1 MRFQGH
7 QSTIIIYVFSKFF
20 TKCFWFLLLQK
31 RDYVRLSP
39 VNSLGSSANSSP
51 GNGADPSHDPHSF
64 SNNYRSLAYL
74 PGSVHGASQLQNPQ
88 QQQQHNNNNTA
99 LPSITTLGNA
109 GKDIQCRFEPGSKLK
124 VRQYRKGR
132 AAQKILTKNRR
143 TALVFFA
150 VKSSYVVK
158 SNYFPSFFGR
168 IYGVVGAPICFWFNL
183 TFSGAN
189 QYTMKSSWFDP

>member
-1 MRFQGH
+1 M
-7 QSTIIIYVFSKFF
+7 
-20 TKCFWFLLLQK
+20 
-31 RDYVRLSP
+31 SP

-109 GKDIQCRFEPGSKLK
+109 GT
-124 VRQYRKGR
+124 V
-132 AAQKILTKNRR
+132 KIVNTEGLRLTRILGLEK
-143 TALVFFA
+143 TALRKIRVTG
-150 VKSSYVVK
+150 K
-158 SNYFPSFFGR
+158 
-168 IYGVVGAPICFWFNL
+168 L
-183 TFSGAN
+183 
-189 QYTMKSSWFDP
+189 

>member
-1 MRFQGH
+1 M
-7 QSTIIIYVFSKFF
+7 
-20 TKCFWFLLLQK
+20 FLISLLQK

-109 GKDIQCRFEPGSKLK
+109 GKDIQCTPPRTPRISRLISQILK
-124 VRQYRKGR
+124 
-132 AAQKILTKNRR
+132 
-143 TALVFFA
+143 
-150 VKSSYVVK
+150 
-158 SNYFPSFFGR
+158 P
-168 IYGVVGAPICFWFNL
+168 
-183 TFSGAN
+183 TFLS
-189 QYTMKSSWFDP
+189 

>member
-1 MRFQGH
+1 MILFP
-7 QSTIIIYVFSKFF
+7 IILI
-20 TKCFWFLLLQK
+20 FLISFLQK

-64 SNNYRSLAYL
+64 SNNQYRSLAYL

-109 GKDIQCRFEPGSKLK
+109 GNNIYNECKFRLLFRHSQASF
-124 VRQYRKGR
+124 V
-132 AAQKILTKNRR
+132 KISRHRVN
-143 TALVFFA
+143 
-150 VKSSYVVK
+150 
-158 SNYFPSFFGR
+158 
-168 IYGVVGAPICFWFNL
+168 
-183 TFSGAN
+183 
-189 QYTMKSSWFDP
+189 FD

>member
-1 MRFQGH
+1 MYFE
-7 QSTIIIYVFSKFF
+7 
-20 TKCFWFLLLQK
+20 FLFLQK

-109 GKDIQCRFEPGSKLK
+109 GKDTQCTVKAESIKYIDNFFFEYPSLLK
-124 VRQYRKGR
+124 
-132 AAQKILTKNRR
+132 QK
-143 TALVFFA
+143 
-150 VKSSYVVK
+150 
-158 SNYFPSFFGR
+158 
-168 IYGVVGAPICFWFNL
+168 
-183 TFSGAN
+183 
-189 QYTMKSSWFDP
+189 

>member
-1 MRFQGH
+1 M
-7 QSTIIIYVFSKFF
+7 
-20 TKCFWFLLLQK
+20 WFLVIPKWYDYFSNMYFEFLFLQK

-109 GKDIQCRFEPGSKLK
+109 GKEIECRFEPGSAKDQLISK
-124 VRQYRKGR
+124 ADWCAIDSPK
-132 AAQKILTKNRR
+132 KR
-143 TALVFFA
+143 TEEFVLFAFFLFTA
-150 VKSSYVVK
+150 NK
-158 SNYFPSFFGR
+158 SN
-168 IYGVVGAPICFWFNL
+168 
-183 TFSGAN
+183 
-189 QYTMKSSWFDP
+189 SSVRFLGESMARQSAFRN

>member
-1 MRFQGH
+1 MRFLV
-7 QSTIIIYVFSKFF
+7 IP
-20 TKCFWFLLLQK
+20 KCWYYFCLMFLISLLQK

-109 GKDIQCRFEPGSKLK
+109 GKDTQFRFEPGSSCM
-124 VRQYRKGR
+124 
-132 AAQKILTKNRR
+132 
-143 TALVFFA
+143 TA
-150 VKSSYVVK
+150 
-158 SNYFPSFFGR
+158 
-168 IYGVVGAPICFWFNL
+168 
-183 TFSGAN
+183 SGAN
-189 QYTMKSSWFDP
+189 QYTLKSSWFKARVCGVDPLEVNLTCSGLVKAESIK